1 MMFTLSNNQ
10 ELWRMRLSITFTLI
24 MVASGLQA
32 SELPVVKP
40 EDVGFSAER
49 LQKIS
54 EFTQRAVDEGRHAGF
69 VTMVAR
75 HGKIV
80 HFETVGHY
88 GIDNDKPLEK
98 DALFRIFSMTK
109 PVTAVAMMMLY
120 EEDKFQMNDP
130 VSKYLP
136 ELADLT
142 LFRDGEP
149 TEESFN
155 PTIEQLLT
163 HTAGFTSG
171 YRPDTEVVDGL
182 YRDAELFAGADLDDF
197 VSRLSKL
204 PLSFEPGTRYHYSV
218 AFDILGAIIEKLSGQ
233 SLDVF
238 FQERI
243 FLPLEMHD
251 TFFSVPDEKLD
262 RLASNHYWDRE
273 QSALVVPPPEVA
285 RSYTD
290 VTLFS
295 GGGGLVSTAMD
306 YMVFC
311 EMLRSGGSYNGTRI
325 LGPKTIQYM
334 TADHLTPAVRL
345 NGATD
350 FPESH
355 LYKGQSNGLGFGVM
369 VEPALSDVIS
379 SAGAYSWGGAAG
391 TKFWIDPEED
401 LVAIL
406 MTQLMWAPIDTRYQM
421 KVATYQA
428 LTELGKD

>member
-1 MMFTLSNNQ
+1 
-10 ELWRMRLSITFTLI
+10 MRLSITFALI
-24 MVASGLQA
+24 MLASGLQA
-32 SELPVVKP
+32 SELPMANP
-40 EDVGFSAER
+40 EDVGFSSER

-197 VSRLSKL
+197 VSRLAKL

-218 AFDILGAIIEKLSGQ
+218 AFDILGAIIEKISGQ

-238 FQERI
+238 FRERI

-273 QSALVVPPPEVA
+273 QSALILPPAEVA
-285 RSYTD
+285 RPWSD

-334 TADHLTPAVRL
+334 TADHLTPEVRL

-401 LVAIL
+401 LVVIL

-428 LTELGKD
+428 LTELGND

>member
-1 MMFTLSNNQ
+1 
-10 ELWRMRLSITFTLI
+10 MRLSITFALI
-24 MVASGLQA
+24 MLASGLQA
-32 SELPVVKP
+32 SELPMANP
-40 EDVGFSAER
+40 EDVGFSSER

-171 YRPDTEVVDGL
+171 YRPDTEVVDGM

-197 VSRLSKL
+197 VSRLAKL

-218 AFDILGAIIEKLSGQ
+218 AFDILGAIIEKISDLI
-233 SLDVF
+233 V
-238 FQERI
+238 
-243 FLPLEMHD
+243 LPA
-251 TFFSVPDEKLD
+251 TI
-262 RLASNHYWDRE
+262 
-273 QSALVVPPPEVA
+273 
-285 RSYTD
+285 T
-290 VTLFS
+290 
-295 GGGGLVSTAMD
+295 GTAN
-306 YMVFC
+306 
-311 EMLRSGGSYNGTRI
+311 R
-325 LGPKTIQYM
+325 
-334 TADHLTPAVRL
+334 AH
-345 NGATD
+345 
-350 FPESH
+350 
-355 LYKGQSNGLGFGVM
+355 
-369 VEPALSDVIS
+369 
-379 SAGAYSWGGAAG
+379 
-391 TKFWIDPEED
+391 
-401 LVAIL
+401 
-406 MTQLMWAPIDTRYQM
+406 
-421 KVATYQA
+421 
-428 LTELGKD
+428 

>member
-1 MMFTLSNNQ
+1 
-10 ELWRMRLSITFTLI
+10 
-24 MVASGLQA
+24 
-32 SELPVVKP
+32 
-40 EDVGFSAER
+40 
-49 LQKIS
+49 
-54 EFTQRAVDEGRHAGF
+54 
-69 VTMVAR
+69 
-75 HGKIV
+75 
-80 HFETVGHY
+80 
-88 GIDNDKPLEK
+88 
-98 DALFRIFSMTK
+98 
-109 PVTAVAMMMLY
+109 
-120 EEDKFQMNDP
+120 
-130 VSKYLP
+130 
-136 ELADLT
+136 
-142 LFRDGEP
+142 
-149 TEESFN
+149 
-155 PTIEQLLT
+155 
-163 HTAGFTSG
+163 
-171 YRPDTEVVDGL
+171 
-182 YRDAELFAGADLDDF
+182 
-197 VSRLSKL
+197 
-204 PLSFEPGTRYHYSV
+204 LSFEPGTRYHYSV

-238 FQERI
+238 FRERI

-273 QSALVVPPPEVA
+273 QNKLVIPPSDTA
-285 RSYTD
+285 RSYSD

-334 TADHLTPAVRL
+334 TADHLTPDVRF
-345 NGATD
+345 NGATE

-369 VEPALSDVIS
+369 MEPALSEVIS

-406 MTQLMWAPIDTRYQM
+406 MTQLMWAPVDTRYQM

-428 LTELGKD
+428 LTELGND

>member
-1 MMFTLSNNQ
+1 
-10 ELWRMRLSITFTLI
+10 MRNFFVLVIALAAF
-24 MVASGLQA
+24 GLQA

-40 EDVGFSAER
+40 EKVGFSSER
-49 LQKIS
+49 LQKIN

-69 VTMVAR
+69 VTLVAR

-80 HFETVGHY
+80 HFDAVGNY
-88 GIDNDKPLEK
+88 GIDNDRPLEK
-98 DALFRIFSMTK
+98 DTLFRIYSMTK

-130 VSKYLP
+130 VSKYVP
-136 ELADLT
+136 ELADLK
-142 LFRDGEP
+142 LFRDGET
-149 TEESFN
+149 TEEFFN

-163 HTAGFTSG
+163 HTAGFTYG
-171 YRPDTEVVDGL
+171 YRADSEIVDGL
-182 YRDAELFAGADLDDF
+182 YRDANLFAGADLDDF
-197 VSRLSKL
+197 VSRLAEL

-218 AFDILGAIIEKLSGQ
+218 AFDILGAIVEKLSGQ

-238 FQERI
+238 FRERI

-251 TFFSVPDEKLD
+251 TFFSVPDEKLG
-262 RLASNHYWDRE
+262 RLASNHYWDRDRSE
-273 QSALVVPPPEVA
+273 LMLPPPDAA
-285 RSYTD
+285 RSYSD

-334 TADHLTPAVRL
+334 TADHLTPEVRF

-369 VEPALSDVIS
+369 MEPALSEVIS

-428 LTELGKD
+428 LTELGND

>member
-1 MMFTLSNNQ
+1 MKTL
-10 ELWRMRLSITFTLI
+10 LALVVVLTAFD
-24 MVASGLQA
+24 VQA
-32 SELPVVKP
+32 SELPAVEP
-40 EDVGFSAER
+40 EEVGFSSER
-49 LQKIS
+49 LQKIN

-80 HFETVGHY
+80 HFETVGNY
-88 GIDNDKPLEK
+88 GIDNDKPMEK
-98 DALFRIFSMTK
+98 DTLFRIYSMTK

-182 YRDAELFAGADLDDF
+182 YRDADLFAGADLDEF
-197 VSRLSKL
+197 VGELAKL

-218 AFDILGAIIEKLSGQ
+218 AFDVLGAIIEKLSGQ

-238 FQERI
+238 FRERI

-273 QSALVVPPPEVA
+273 QSALVLPPPEVA

-306 YMVFC
+306 YMIFC
-311 EMLRSGGSYNGTRI
+311 EMLRSGGSYNNTRI

-334 TADHLTPAVRL
+334 TADHLTPEVRF

-369 VEPALSDVIS
+369 MEPELSEVIS

-406 MTQLMWAPIDTRYQM
+406 MTQLMWAPVDTRYQM
-421 KVATYQA
+421 KIATYQA
-428 LTELGKD
+428 LTTLGDD